1 MQKITPFL
9 WFDKDAK
16 AAAEF
21 YVSVFGEDS
30 KIRNEQIM
38 PPAPTGDRVEV
49 MNITLRGQDF
59 TLMAAG
65 PYFKFNESVSFVIDC
80 KDQEEVDYFWNALT
94 ADGGQESMCGWLK
107 DKYGMSWQVTPRR
120 LIELTTSSDREKAG
134 RATAA
139 MLTMK
144 KIDIAAIEAAYEG
157 K

>member
-16 AAAEF
+16 SAAEY

-30 KIRNEQIM
+30 KITGHQVM
-38 PPAPTGDRVEV
+38 PPSPAGDPVEV
-49 MNITLRGQDF
+49 VGVTLRGQEF

-65 PYFKFNESVSFVIDC
+65 PVFKFNESVSFVIDC
-80 KDQEEVDYFWNALT
+80 KDQEEVDYFWNTLT
-94 ADGGQESMCGWLK
+94 ADGGKESACGWLK

-120 LIELTTSSDREKAG
+120 LIELSTSADKEKAG
-134 RATAA
+134 RAFAA